1 MNHEKLKKNEK
12 NKIVLKEESY
22 QFQGA
27 IFEVYKTMG
36 PGFLESVYKECLKKE
51 FEARNIPYSSEV
63 DLNLKYKYNVLN
75 LKFRADLI
83 CYNSILIELTAVNQI
98 LDIHRAQVLN
108 YLKATDLKLAL
119 LANFNSHPRVEI
131 ERIVL

>member
-1 MNHEKLKKNEK
+1 
-12 NKIVLKEESY
+12 
-22 QFQGA
+22 
-27 IFEVYKTMG
+27 MG
-36 PGFLESVYKECLKKE
+36 PGFLESVYEEYLKKE

-63 DLNLKYKYNVLN
+63 DLNLKYKDNVLN